1 MNWAD
6 LFERGEAYE
15 TDVATIREA
24 LASRRDHASEGTGSE
39 SENASSEGEDA

>member
-6 LFERGEAYE
+6 LFDRADEYE

-24 LASRRDHASEGTGSE
+24 LAARRETE
-39 SENASSEGEDA
+39 S